1 MILTADSGSTKCHW
15 ALVDGESASEES
27 KIIETR
33 GINPV
38 TCSSEQVKE
47 IILYLKMGNSLYS
60 TKVVIYYS

>member
-1 MILTADSGSTKCHW
+1 MGVPVLVEGESGSN
-15 ALVDGESASEES
+15 EP

-47 IILYLKMGNSLYS
+47 IIAEGHATL
-60 TKVVIYYS
+60 TIPRI